1 MYFVCELHALES
13 VRRLLI
19 YRKLG
24 IPSAMSQGQTSAQTG
39 IRIHNSTD
47 YIGLETGFFLKNCG

>member
-13 VRRLLI
+13 VRRFLI
-19 YRKLG
+19 YQKLG
-24 IPSAMSQGQTSAQTG
+24 IPSAMSQAQGQTSAQTG

-47 YIGLETGFFLKNCG
+47 YIGL